1 MIREH
6 GTSSRTPERETLD
19 QHHRGPLEVV
29 QVLPQSHVDQVK
41 RVEYPYFCTSQ
52 SSVQSCAKEA

>member
-1 MIREH
+1 MIGEH

-52 SSVQSCAKEA
+52 SSV